1 MSSRSYSS
9 SLRDKHTAATR
20 SVILE
25 ALGAELAAGG
35 VEDFSVARLAQRA
48 GVSERTVYRHFA
60 TREALLD
67 GLSEWYNERVAD
79 FSDGVAADAIA
90 PTIAQVFAGFDPHE
104 SLARAVL
111 ASPGGREMRHR
122 ARAARLARLD
132 AALAP
137 LLQPADPERAAAAR
151 ALIFALCSAQTW
163 QSMRDEGGLDGATA
177 GRAVAHVIEL
187 LLNDTTSP
195 ASSSPTSPSPT
206 PKE

>member
-9 SLRDKHTAATR
+9 PLRDRQAAATR

-25 ALGAELAAGG
+25 ALGAELADGS
-35 VEDFSVARLAQRA
+35 VEDFSVARLARRA
-48 GVSERTVYRHFA
+48 GVSERTVYRHFP
-60 TREALLD
+60 TRETLLD

-79 FSDGVAADAIA
+79 FPDDVAADEIA
-90 PTIAQVFAGFDPHE
+90 PTIAQVFADFDAHE
-104 SLARAVL
+104 SLARGVL
-111 ASPGGREMRHR
+111 ASPGGREMRQH

-137 LLQPADPERAAAAR
+137 VLKSADPERAAAAR

-177 GRAVAHVIEL
+177 GRAVARAIEL
-187 LLNDTTSP
+187 ILNDT
-195 ASSSPTSPSPT
+195 SSSRSPT
-206 PKE
+206 PMEP

>member
-9 SLRDKHTAATR
+9 PLRDRQTAATR

-25 ALGAELAAGG
+25 ALGAELADGG
-35 VEDFSVARLAQRA
+35 VEDFSVARLARRA
-48 GVSERTVYRHFA
+48 GVSERTVYRHFP

-79 FSDGVAADAIA
+79 FPDDVAADAIA
-90 PTIAQVFAGFDPHE
+90 PTIAQVFADFDAHE

-111 ASPGGREMRHR
+111 ASPGGREMRRH

-137 LLQPADPERAAAAR
+137 VLKDADPERAAASR

-177 GRAVAHVIEL
+177 GRAVARAIEL
-187 LLNDTTSP
+187 ILDDT
-195 ASSSPTSPSPT
+195 SSSSPSPT
-206 PKE
+206 PMEP

>member
-1 MSSRSYSS
+1 MSLRSYSS
-9 SLRDKHTAATR
+9 PLRDRQTAATR

-48 GVSERTVYRHFA
+48 GVSERTIYRHFA

-79 FSDGVAADAIA
+79 FPDDVAADAIA
-90 PTIAQVFAGFDPHE
+90 PTIAQVFADFDTHE

-122 ARAARLARLD
+122 ARAARLPRLD
-132 AALAP
+132 AALAR

-177 GRAVAHVIEL
+177 GRAVARAIQMIL
-187 LLNDTTSP
+187 DD
-195 ASSSPTSPSPT
+195 ASSSSTT
-206 PKE
+206 TTTTTKEP

>member
-9 SLRDKHTAATR
+9 PLRDQQAAATR

-25 ALGAELAAGG
+25 ALGAELADGS
-35 VEDFSVARLAQRA
+35 VEDFSVARLARRA
-48 GVSERTVYRHFA
+48 GVSERTVYRHFP
-60 TREALLD
+60 TRETLLD

-79 FSDGVAADAIA
+79 FPDDVAADEIA
-90 PTIAQVFAGFDPHE
+90 PTIAQVFADFDAHE
-104 SLARAVL
+104 SLARGVL
-111 ASPGGREMRHR
+111 ASPGGREMRQH

-137 LLQPADPERAAAAR
+137 VLKSADPERAAAAR

-177 GRAVAHVIEL
+177 GRAVARAIEL
-187 LLNDTTSP
+187 ILNDT
-195 ASSSPTSPSPT
+195 SSSLSPT
-206 PKE
+206 PMEP

>member
-9 SLRDKHTAATR
+9 PLRDRQAAATR

-25 ALGAELAAGG
+25 ALGAELADGS
-35 VEDFSVARLAQRA
+35 VEDFSVARLARRA
-48 GVSERTVYRHFA
+48 GVSERTVYRHFP
-60 TREALLD
+60 TRETLLD

-79 FSDGVAADAIA
+79 FPDDVAADEIA
-90 PTIAQVFAGFDPHE
+90 PTIAQVFADFDAHE

-111 ASPGGREMRHR
+111 ASPGGREMRRH

-137 LLQPADPERAAAAR
+137 VLTGADPERAAAAR

-177 GRAVAHVIEL
+177 GRAVARAIEL
-187 LLNDTTSP
+187 ILNDT
-195 ASSSPTSPSPT
+195 SSSLSPT
-206 PKE
+206 PMEP

>member
-1 MSSRSYSS
+1 MSTRPYISP
-9 SLRDKHTAATR
+9 LRERQTSQTR

-25 ALGAELAAGG
+25 ALGAELADGG
-35 VEDFSVARLAQRA
+35 VEDFSVARLARRA
-48 GVSERTVYRHFA
+48 GVSERTVYRHFP

-79 FSDGVAADAIA
+79 FPDDVAADAIA
-90 PTIAQVFAGFDPHE
+90 PTIARVFADFDTHE

-111 ASPGGREMRHR
+111 ASPGGRDMRQR

-137 LLQPADPERAAAAR
+137 LLQPADPTRAAAAR

-163 QSMRDEGGLDGATA
+163 QSMRDDGGLDGATA
-177 GRAVAHVIEL
+177 GRAVARAVEL
-187 LLNDTTSP
+187 ILNDTTPP
-195 ASSSPTSPSPT
+195 AGSSPIS
-206 PKE
+206 

>member
-9 SLRDKHTAATR
+9 PLRDRQAAATR

-25 ALGAELAAGG
+25 ALGAELADGS
-35 VEDFSVARLAQRA
+35 VEDFSVARLARRA
-48 GVSERTVYRHFA
+48 GVSERTVYRHFP
-60 TREALLD
+60 TRETLLD

-79 FSDGVAADAIA
+79 FPDDVAADEIA
-90 PTIAQVFAGFDPHE
+90 PTIAQVFADFDAHE
-104 SLARAVL
+104 SLARGVL
-111 ASPGGREMRHR
+111 ASPGGREMRQH

-137 LLQPADPERAAAAR
+137 VLTSADPERAAAAR

-177 GRAVAHVIEL
+177 GRAVARAIEL
-187 LLNDTTSP
+187 ILNDT
-195 ASSSPTSPSPT
+195 SSSLSPT
-206 PKE
+206 PMEP

>member
-9 SLRDKHTAATR
+9 PLRDRQAAATR

-25 ALGAELAAGG
+25 ALGAELADGS
-35 VEDFSVARLAQRA
+35 VEDFSVARLARRA
-48 GVSERTVYRHFA
+48 GVSERTVYRHFP
-60 TREALLD
+60 TRETLLD

-79 FSDGVAADAIA
+79 FPDDVAADEIA
-90 PTIAQVFAGFDPHE
+90 PTIAQVFADFDAHE
-104 SLARAVL
+104 SLARGVL
-111 ASPGGREMRHR
+111 ASPGGREMRQH

-137 LLQPADPERAAAAR
+137 VLKSADPERAAAAR

-177 GRAVAHVIEL
+177 GRAVARAIEL
-187 LLNDTTSP
+187 ILNET
-195 ASSSPTSPSPT
+195 SSSLSPT
-206 PKE
+206 PMEP

>member
-1 MSSRSYSS
+1 MSGRSYSS
-9 SLRDKHTAATR
+9 PLRDRQAAATR

-25 ALGAELAAGG
+25 ALGAELADGG
-35 VEDFSVARLAQRA
+35 AEDLSVARLAQRA
-48 GVSERTVYRHFA
+48 GVSERTVYRHFP

-79 FSDGVAADAIA
+79 FPDDVAADAIA
-90 PTIAQVFAGFDPHE
+90 PTIAQVFADFDAHE

-111 ASPGGREMRHR
+111 ASPGGREMRRH

-137 LLQPADPERAAAAR
+137 VLDGADPERAAAAR

-163 QSMRDEGGLDGATA
+163 QSMRDEGGLDGAAA
-177 GRAVAHVIEL
+177 GAAVARAIQL
-187 LLNDTTSP
+187 ILDDTSP
-195 ASSSPTSPSPT
+195 SPSPT
-206 PKE
+206 PTEP

>member
-9 SLRDKHTAATR
+9 PLRDRQAAATR

-25 ALGAELAAGG
+25 ALGAELADGS
-35 VEDFSVARLAQRA
+35 VEDFSVARLARRA
-48 GVSERTVYRHFA
+48 GVSERTVYRHFP
-60 TREALLD
+60 TRETLLD

-79 FSDGVAADAIA
+79 FPDDVAADEIA
-90 PTIAQVFAGFDPHE
+90 PTIAQVFADFDAHE
-104 SLARAVL
+104 SLARGVL
-111 ASPGGREMRHR
+111 ASPGGREMRQH

-137 LLQPADPERAAAAR
+137 VLKSADPERAAAAR

-177 GRAVAHVIEL
+177 GRAVARAIEL
-187 LLNDTTSP
+187 ILNDT
-195 ASSSPTSPSPT
+195 SSSLSPT
-206 PKE
+206 PMEP

>member
-9 SLRDKHTAATR
+9 PLRDRQAAATR

-25 ALGAELAAGG
+25 ALGAELADGS
-35 VEDFSVARLAQRA
+35 VEDFSVARLARRA
-48 GVSERTVYRHFA
+48 GVSERTVYRHFP
-60 TREALLD
+60 TRETLLD

-79 FSDGVAADAIA
+79 FPDDVAADEIA
-90 PTIAQVFAGFDPHE
+90 PTIAQVFADFDAHE
-104 SLARAVL
+104 SLARGEL
-111 ASPGGREMRHR
+111 ASPGGREMRQH

-137 LLQPADPERAAAAR
+137 VLKSADPERAAAAR

-177 GRAVAHVIEL
+177 GRAVARAIEVI
-187 LLNDTTSP
+187 LNDT
-195 ASSSPTSPSPT
+195 SSSLSPT
-206 PKE
+206 PMEP